1 MEKINS
7 GKLVLNPVAYPYIDF
22 YNDVNA
28 VIGPMC
34 KVRNISFVI
43 DDPEMVKPI
52 IVADKTRVEQI
63 FYNLLSNA
71 VRYTQNGG
79 KVEMLT
85 RNSVIRNGC
94 VEFDSIVRDN
104 GVGMSDEFQKHMFE
118 AFAQEE
124 NEITPQYG
132 GTGLGLTIV
141 RQLTNLMGA
150 DIFVKSRLG
159 EGTEI
164 KVHFV
169 FPVANVTDLVVK
181 EKAPESFEK
190 LCGKHV
196 LLVEDHP
203 LNQMIAEKLLDK
215 VGVIVTSV
223 GNGQEAVN
231 RFRATTPYY
240 FDAILMDIRMPIM
253 NGLDATRKIRALDKP
268 DAEKV
273 PIIAMTANAYDSDVE
288 ASLKA
293 GMNAHLS
300 KPIEPDRLYET
311 LCEFIK

>member
-1 MEKINS
+1 M
-7 GKLVLNPVAYPYIDF
+7 
-22 YNDVNA
+22 
-28 VIGPMC
+28 
-34 KVRNISFVI
+34 
-43 DDPEMVKPI
+43 
-52 IVADKTRVEQI
+52 DK
-63 FYNLLSNA
+63 
-71 VRYTQNGG
+71 
-79 KVEMLT
+79 
-85 RNSVIRNGC
+85 
-94 VEFDSIVRDN
+94 
-104 GVGMSDEFQKHMFE
+104 
-118 AFAQEE
+118 QE
-124 NEITPQYG
+124 IYQ
-132 GTGLGLTIV
+132 
-141 RQLTNLMGA
+141 
-150 DIFVKSRLG
+150 
-159 EGTEI
+159 
-164 KVHFV
+164 
-169 FPVANVTDLVVK
+169 LVVDEMQAAVFEWDLITGEFRCSENYK
-181 EKAPESFEK
+181 NYAISSVSPDLILANKGPED
-190 LCGKHV
+190 